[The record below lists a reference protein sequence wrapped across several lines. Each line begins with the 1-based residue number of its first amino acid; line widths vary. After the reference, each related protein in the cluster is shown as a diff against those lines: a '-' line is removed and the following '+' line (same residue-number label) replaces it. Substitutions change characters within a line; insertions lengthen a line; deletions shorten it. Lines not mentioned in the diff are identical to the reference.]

1 MLTPRSTLARR
12 VAAALDASPSRIP
25 VLLGGC
31 GSGRPTLLH
40 QLKDRIG
47 RGLER
52 FRQEFP
58 DVTEPAL
65 VVAGGVAA
73 NKVLRTTLQELCD
86 RNHFRF
92 VAPPHRLCTD
102 NAAMIAWAG
111 LERMADG
118 RDPDPL
124 EIPPRSRWPLD
135 GNAETLI
142 GFGKRGAKA

>member
-1 MLTPRSTLARR
+1 MET
-12 VAAALDASPSRIP
+12 
-25 VLLGGC
+25 
-31 GSGRPTLLH
+31 
-40 QLKDRIG
+40 Q
-47 RGLER
+47 
-52 FRQEFP
+52 
-58 DVTEPAL
+58 PAL

-73 NKVLRTTLQELCD
+73 NQEIRQTLQSLCD
-86 RNHFRF
+86 THGFRF

-118 RDPDPL
+118 READPL

-135 GNAETLI
+135 GSAETLI